1 MLQPSQRRAVL
12 ALFFLICIGMVLETL
27 GIGIFIPALAL
38 LTQSDFSTKYSWVV
52 PFSVTNFSRIELVI
66 FGMLALVGINLVK
79 ALFLAFLA
87 WVQARFVYQLQA
99 DLSERLFVGY
109 LRQPYTFHLQR
120 NSAELLT
127 SINQIGEVGSI
138 VQQSLILLA
147 ETLVL
152 IGVSVLLLAV
162 EPVATLLVL
171 GGLGSATLVFHRAT
185 RGRIF
190 RWGEA
195 RQHHEGHRI
204 RHIQQGLGSAK
215 DVKLLGRES
224 EFIRQYRTH
233 NLGTAWYSRRQ
244 AFLGTLPRLWLE
256 LLAVTGMA
264 SVVIAMVLQGKPT
277 EALIPIIGLF
287 GASAFRLLPSI
298 TRIVNTAQNVR
309 YFLPVINSVHAQL
322 KLLADLPR
330 PQQGK
335 PISFERTI
343 ELDNIT
349 FRYSSTERRAVK
361 GVSLEIPKGATVGF
375 IGSSGSGKSTLVDIL
390 LGLLS
395 PESGAVKVDGVDIQK
410 NLRSWQDKIGYVP
423 QSIYLTDDT
432 LRRNIAFGLP
442 NEGIDEEAVQRAV
455 RASQLDQFINEL
467 PEGLDTVV
475 GERGV
480 RLSGGQRQRIGIA
493 RALYHDPAVLVLDEA
508 TSALDVA
515 TESGV
520 MAAIRNLRHEKTII
534 IVAHRLSTV
543 EYCDRLYRF
552 SDGRIVKE
560 GSANEVLSDP
570 SLQSGPKAAPTRI
583 IGATN

>member
-1 MLQPSQRRAVL
+1 
-12 ALFFLICIGMVLETL
+12 
-27 GIGIFIPALAL
+27 
-38 LTQSDFSTKYSWVV
+38 
-52 PFSVTNFSRIELVI
+52 
-66 FGMLALVGINLVK
+66 
-79 ALFLAFLA
+79 
-87 WVQARFVYQLQA
+87 
-99 DLSERLFVGY
+99 
-109 LRQPYTFHLQR
+109 
-120 NSAELLT
+120 
-127 SINQIGEVGSI
+127 
-138 VQQSLILLA
+138 
-147 ETLVL
+147 
-152 IGVSVLLLAV
+152 
-162 EPVATLLVL
+162 
-171 GGLGSATLVFHRAT
+171 
-185 RGRIF
+185 
-190 RWGEA
+190 
-195 RQHHEGHRI
+195 
-204 RHIQQGLGSAK
+204 
-215 DVKLLGRES
+215 
-224 EFIRQYRTH
+224 
-233 NLGTAWYSRRQ
+233 
-244 AFLGTLPRLWLE
+244 
-256 LLAVTGMA
+256 
-264 SVVIAMVLQGKPT
+264 
-277 EALIPIIGLF
+277 
-287 GASAFRLLPSI
+287 
-298 TRIVNTAQNVR
+298 
-309 YFLPVINSVHAQL
+309 VHAQL